1 MTMQERY
8 DGIASIE
15 RAAGRLRLDASP
27 AEVQA
32 AVDAV
37 LDDLDFTAEARATEL
52 EYRLGA
58 GVRYPA
64 AA

>member
-8 DGIASIE
+8 DGIASVE
-15 RAAGRLRLDASP
+15 RAAGRLRPDASP
-27 AEVQA
+27 AEVEA
-32 AVDAV
+32 AIAAA
-37 LDDLDFTAEARATEL
+37 LDDHDFTIEARATEL
-52 EYRLGA
+52 EYRAGA